1 MGERLGLRR
10 GLMMMFVVGDT
21 DGEGDRDGDRRC
33 FRGVNG
39 DPSGN
44 MYVGAGGSE
53 GSGGYDDIG
62 SE

>member
-1 MGERLGLRR
+1 LRR

-21 DGEGDRDGDRRC
+21 DGDGDRDGDRRC

-44 MYVGAGGSE
+44 MYVGAGGRV
-53 GSGGYDDIG
+53 GSGG
-62 SE
+62 